1 MKVLSAVVSSLA
13 VIGFAQ
19 AEDDMDYYSEADYTW
34 SGMSLGHHMS
44 NLMMTS
50 VTADAVGDAEPVTT
64 NTLTFNTMYGFM
76 DMSLADVNVWGSR
89 SGSTT
94 KTGFWAAIGFNND
107 GMMMNESIMLCYVLY
122 ATSDV
127 TTAN

>member
-50 VTADAVGDAEPVTT
+50 VTADAVGDSEPVTT